1 MLLLP
6 GSRKVAQMSSQVY
19 ARVVRGLTNSHSLVS
34 CGSPTATATNPK
46 QSYSKAI
53 GTLHTYG
60 ESASGANG
68 APAAG
73 PTSTNGSSSDD
84 SAGGIGNGQNTQ
96 RGSALQAKAIHPLVL
111 LLISSLAGIGAVML
125 L

>member
-1 MLLLP
+1 
-6 GSRKVAQMSSQVY
+6 MSSLVY
-19 ARVVRGLTNSHSLVS
+19 ARVVRGLTSSHSLVS

-84 SAGGIGNGQNTQ
+84 SAGGIGSDQNTQ
-96 RGSALQAKAIHPLVL
+96 RGSALQAKARHPLFL
-111 LLISSLAGIGAVML
+111 LLFSCLAGIGAAML

>member
-1 MLLLP
+1 
-6 GSRKVAQMSSQVY
+6 MSSLVY
-19 ARVVRGLTNSHSLVS
+19 ARVVSGLTSSDSLVS

-84 SAGGIGNGQNTQ
+84 SAGGIGSDQNTQ
-96 RGSALQAKAIHPLVL
+96 RGSALQAKASHPIFL
-111 LLISSLAGIGAVML
+111 LLISCLAGIGAAML

>member
-6 GSRKVAQMSSQVY
+6 VSRKVAQMLSLVY
-19 ARVVRGLTNSHSLVS
+19 ARVVSGLTSSHSLVS

-73 PTSTNGSSSDD
+73 PTSTNGSSADD
-84 SAGGIGNGQNTQ
+84 SAGGIGSDQNTQ
-96 RGSALQAKAIHPLVL
+96 RGSALQAKARHPLFL
-111 LLISSLAGIGAVML
+111 LLVSCLAGIGAAML